1 MCLNNTVEE
10 IYILLEGT
18 MKKIITAATFAIL
31 ASSANASEI
40 VFQFN
45 NPSFS
50 GIGYSSHVLSVYN
63 QELSRRLAITAE
75 KKAEQL
81 KAELDAKNTTMARF
95 IANLESRVY
104 NELARQI
111 TEKLFEGT
119 GSQVMGTFAFNGGT
133 ITYTKTGNLIEITIR
148 DAQGN
153 VTTMT
158 VPIGDFGWIAP

>member
-1 MCLNNTVEE
+1 
-10 IYILLEGT
+10 
-18 MKKIITAATFAIL
+18 MKKTLIAVTFAMV
-31 ASSANASEI
+31 ASSANAAEI
-40 VFQFN
+40 VWVFN

-50 GIGYSSHVLSVYN
+50 GVGYSSHVMTIYN
-63 QELSRRLAITAE
+63 QELSRKLAIAAE
-75 KKAEQL
+75 KKAAEL
-81 KAELDAKNTTMARF
+81 KAELDAKNTTMAKF
-95 IANLESRVY
+95 VANLESRVY

-119 GSQVMGTFAFNGGT
+119 GAQVTGTFAFNGGT

>member
-1 MCLNNTVEE
+1 
-10 IYILLEGT
+10 
-18 MKKIITAATFAIL
+18 MKKTLTAVTFAIL

-40 VFQFN
+40 VWVFN

-50 GIGYSSHVLSVYN
+50 GIGYSSHVLSIYN
-63 QELSRRLAITAE
+63 QELSRKLAIAAE
-75 KKAEQL
+75 KKAAEL
-81 KAELDAKNTTMARF
+81 KAELDAKNTTMAKF
-95 IANLESRVY
+95 VANLESRVY

-119 GSQVMGTFAFNGGT
+119 GAQVTGTFAFNGGT

>member
-1 MCLNNTVEE
+1 
-10 IYILLEGT
+10 
-18 MKKIITAATFAIL
+18 MKRVLTAVTFAIL
-31 ASSANASEI
+31 ASSANAAEI
-40 VFQFN
+40 VWQFN

-50 GIGYSSHVLSVYN
+50 GVGYSSHVMTIYN
-63 QELSRRLAITAE
+63 QELSRKLAIAAE
-75 KKAEQL
+75 KKAEEL
-81 KAELDAKNTTMARF
+81 KAELDAKNTTMAKF
-95 IANLESRVY
+95 VANLESRVY

-119 GSQVMGTFAFNGGT
+119 GGQVMGTFAFNGGT